1 MKKEYT
7 NTNSNDWDMDTS
19 QPVDREELN
28 RRLEAVK
35 KRIDEQIRMHM
46 FRKYGQKRPNKKTNS
61 SKGW

>member
-7 NTNSNDWDMDTS
+7 NTNSNGWDMDTF

-35 KRIDEQIRMHM
+35 KRIDEQMRMHM
-46 FRKYGQKRPNKKTNS
+46 FRKYGQKRPNKKTNF

>member
-1 MKKEYT
+1 
-7 NTNSNDWDMDTS
+7 MDTF

-35 KRIDEQIRMHM
+35 KRIDEQMRMHM
-46 FRKYGQKRPNKKTNS
+46 FRKHGQKRPNKKTNF

>member
-7 NTNSNDWDMDTS
+7 NTNSNGWGMDMS

-35 KRIDEQIRMHM
+35 KRIDEQMRMHM
-46 FRKYGQKRPNKKTNS
+46 FRKYGPKRPNKKTNS

>member
-7 NTNSNDWDMDTS
+7 NTNSNAWDMDTF

-46 FRKYGQKRPNKKTNS
+46 FQKHGQKRPNKKTNS

>member
-7 NTNSNDWDMDTS
+7 NTNSNGWDMDTS
-19 QPVDREELN
+19 QPVDRKELN

-35 KRIDEQIRMHM
+35 KRIDEQMRMHM